1 MDRRLLGKPTLQLVQ
16 WIMKMMRLLKGFIL
30 LGLTTGT
37 AIAAPRP
44 VVVELFTSQA
54 CSDCPPADALL
65 SQVQAHDPDI
75 LALDLHVTYWDGA
88 AWTDPYSLRG
98 ATDLQNYY
106 ASLRGSTEVYTPEA
120 VVDGQAQFVGSDRHA
135 MRAAIE
141 RARAKIGTGS
151 TVPVSVEEKDGRVTV
166 HVGPGAGAASV
177 WLFGFDTNHTT
188 RVLGGE
194 NGGATLREVNVV
206 RSITK
211 LGSWNSEPMVRDV
224 PAPAGTKFAVVVQR
238 TDGAIL
244 GAAEN

>member
-1 MDRRLLGKPTLQLVQ
+1 MSSTTITCGA
-16 WIMKMMRLLKGFIL
+16 MRLLRSFAL
-30 LGLTTGT
+30 LVLMTGT

-44 VVVELFTSQA
+44 VVVEMFTSQA

-65 SQVQAHDPDI
+65 SQVQAQDPDV

-120 VVDGQAQFVGSDRHA
+120 VVDGEAQFVGSNRHA
-135 MRAAIE
+135 MKAAIE
-141 RARAKIGTGS
+141 QARAKIRTGS
-151 TVPVSVEEKDGRVTV
+151 TVPMSVEENGDRVSV

-177 WLFGFDTNHTT
+177 WLFGFDPSHTT
-188 RVLGGE
+188 HVLGGE

-211 LGSWNSEPMVRDV
+211 LGSWNGEAMARDI
-224 PAPAGTKFAVVVQR
+224 PAPAGMKFAVVVQR
-238 TDGAIL
+238 PDGAIL
-244 GAAEN
+244 GATEN

>member
-1 MDRRLLGKPTLQLVQ
+1 MDRWLLGKSRLQLVQ
-16 WIMKMMRLLKGFIL
+16 RIMRLFRGFAL
-30 LGLTTGT
+30 LGLMTGT

-65 SQVQAHDPDI
+65 SHVQAQDPEV

-98 ATDLQNYY
+98 ATDLQRYY
-106 ASLRGSTEVYTPEA
+106 ASLRHSTEVYTPEA
-120 VVDGQAQFVGSDRHA
+120 VVDGEAQFVGSDRHA
-135 MRAAIE
+135 MTTAIGQ
-141 RARAKIGTGS
+141 ARAKIRTAS
-151 TVPVSVEEKDGRVTV
+151 TVAVSVEEKGGRVSV

-177 WLFGFDTNHTT
+177 WLFGFDPNHTT

-224 PAPAGTKFAVVVQR
+224 PAPAGMKFAVVVQR
-238 TDGAIL
+238 PDGAIL

>member
-1 MDRRLLGKPTLQLVQ
+1 MDRRLLGKSRLQLVQ
-16 WIMKMMRLLKGFIL
+16 WIMNMHLLKSFAL
-30 LGLTTGT
+30 LGLMTGT

-65 SQVQAHDPDI
+65 SQVQAQDPDV

-98 ATDLQNYY
+98 ATDRQNYY
-106 ASLRGSTEVYTPEA
+106 ASLRDGTEVYTPEA
-120 VVDGQAQFVGSDRHA
+120 VVDGEAQFVGSNRHA
-135 MRAAIE
+135 MTAAIE
-141 RARAKIGTGS
+141 QGKAKIRTGDA
-151 TVPVSVEEKDGRVTV
+151 VPVSVAENGGRISV

-177 WLFGFDTNHTT
+177 WLFGFDPNHTT

-211 LGSWNSEPMVRDV
+211 LGSWNGEPIARDI
-224 PAPAGTKFAVVVQR
+224 PAPAGIKFAVVVQR
-238 TDGAIL
+238 PDGAIL
-244 GAAEN
+244 GATEN